1 MVNVVEALD
10 EAEQRCKAE
19 GARLTDK
26 RKQVL
31 EGLLNSDTALSAYQ
45 LVDYCKE
52 RYNQS
57 IPAMS
62 VYRILDFLQSQK
74 LVHKLELANKYVACS
89 QISCKQDE
97 CVSQFLICQNCQRV
111 EEVDIDK
118 STLRAIERS
127 VKAAGFRL
135 ASQQL
140 EMHCLCEECM

>member
-1 MVNVVEALD
+1 MINVAEVLD

-19 GARLTDK
+19 GAKLTDK

-31 EGLLNSDTALSAYQ
+31 EGLLHSDSALSAYE

-52 RYNQS
+52 QYNQS
-57 IPAMS
+57 IPPMS
-62 VYRILDFLQSQK
+62 VYRILEFLQSQH

-89 QISCKQDE
+89 HIGCNQDE

-118 STLRAIERS
+118 STLRAIERR
-127 VKAAGFRL
+127 VRAAGFRL